1 MAILAAMMSI
11 VLLAMVAFS
20 VDIGYVLSSKEEL
33 QRSADSAALAA
44 CWEYA
49 QQLSDGTDASMAVAI
64 GQATASQYAALNEVG
79 NRPPQLAANA
89 ANSAGGDV
97 VFGYISDVYDANAQL
112 DMTATGNY
120 NAVQVAIRRNSTLNG
135 QIPYYFARIFG
146 MTGQDL
152 SAEALAGII
161 RDVRGFRTPH
171 NGQNLDILPFAL
183 DIDTYDKLIHGCS
196 SDKWTWDAEDGEI
209 HCGDD
214 GLVEVNLYP
223 QGTGSP
229 GNRGTVDIGSNSNS
243 TNDIARQILYGIS
256 PDDMAYHDGE
266 LKFNDC
272 GELFLNGD
280 TGISAGVKDELDF
293 IKGQPRIIP
302 IFQEVNGPGNT
313 AQYTI
318 VKWLGIRIMDVKL
331 TGPYSKKRLTIQQA
345 PIVSPGI
352 IPSTETGTSNSVYSP
367 VVLLR

>member
-1 MAILAAMMSI
+1 
-11 VLLAMVAFS
+11 
-20 VDIGYVLSSKEEL
+20 
-33 QRSADSAALAA
+33 
-44 CWEYA
+44 
-49 QQLSDGTDASMAVAI
+49 
-64 GQATASQYAALNEVG
+64 
-79 NRPPQLAANA
+79 
-89 ANSAGGDV
+89 
-97 VFGYISDVYDANAQL
+97 
-112 DMTATGNY
+112 
-120 NAVQVAIRRNSTLNG
+120 
-135 QIPYYFARIFG
+135 
-146 MTGQDL
+146 
-152 SAEALAGII
+152 
-161 RDVRGFRTPH
+161 VRGFRTPH